1 MRETVAGERPGGHG
15 AECVIRDASAL
26 QRLGLQELLDAIRP
40 VLAAVARL
48 LVPTER
54 GGDVEAATVDVDEL
68 KATGVAAVLTPGA
81 SADEVVSA
89 MRSVIDGDG

>member
-1 MRETVAGERPGGHG
+1 
-15 AECVIRDASAL
+15 
-26 QRLGLQELLDAIRP
+26 
-40 VLAAVARL
+40 
-48 LVPTER
+48 
-54 GGDVEAATVDVDEL
+54 L